1 MRIRISEQRKNE
13 IRGLILLSLAILIL
27 LSFLSYDRNNVA
39 DNYAGRVGHYLGGFL
54 YGLLGWGA
62 YLVPLILGIWGFN
75 SFRGK
80 RLGNLLLKL
89 IGVLVFLV
97 AFCAF
102 AFVQGEKGGLLGKWT
117 AFVLSRFF
125 GRMGGFVILGTLL
138 FIALLLTTEFLF
150 FPFLQRIRE
159 LRKSRRKGGPSPK
172 EKPLVS
178 RKKERKEEKRKPPT
192 REREREEVSTRY
204 QFPSLSLLDMV
215 PYRGKESEEMV
226 EQTSRLL
233 EKTLKDFEIEA
244 KILRTDSGPVIT
256 RFEVQPAAGVKVS
269 TILSLSNDIALALAV
284 PGVRLEAPIPGKA
297 AIGIEIPKKKSNM
310 HVVCLKEVLESDEFQ
325 ESESPLVF
333 GLGKDIAGQPVI
345 TDLKDLPHLLIAGAT
360 GSGKSVCVNSLITSI
375 LFKAEAERVKFLMV
389 DPKMVELKPF
399 AGIPHLVTPVITDSK
414 KATLAL
420 KWLVREM
427 ERRYREF
434 SEAGVRDIEGYNR
447 TISTSSTKSGEGE
460 DKDSSILPY
469 IVVVIDELADLMLVA
484 PQDCESLLIRL
495 AQMSRAVGI
504 HLILVTQRPS
514 VDVVTGLIK
523 ANFPSRISFQV
534 SARVD
539 SRTVLDMGGAE
550 KLVGKGDMLFL
561 PAGETKPQRVQGS
574 FVSEKEIEK
583 VGDFLRKQKE
593 PVYEEGIY
601 KVKKDVQVDRE
612 AEELFEEAVEFAIQ
626 AKRVSISLLQRRFR
640 IGYNR
645 AARLID
651 MLEDK
656 AVIGPYQGA
665 KPRQVLVGE
674 DYLRRNK

>member
-13 IRGLILLSLAILIL
+13 IRGLIILTLAILIL
-27 LSFLSYDRNNVA
+27 LSFLSYDRDNVG
-39 DNYAGRVGHYLGGFL
+39 DNYAGRVGHYLGRFL

-62 YLVPLILGIWGFN
+62 FLVPLILGIWGFN

-102 AFVQGEKGGLLGKWT
+102 AFVQGEKGGHLGRLT
-117 AFVLSRFF
+117 ALVLTKSF

-138 FIALLLTTEFLF
+138 FIALLLTTDFLF
-150 FPFLQRIRE
+150 LPFVQRIRE
-159 LRKSRRKGGPSPK
+159 LRKGRRKRVPSPK

-178 RKKERKEEKRKPPT
+178 RKKERKEEKKESPT
-192 REREREEVSTRY
+192 REREKEEVSRRY
-204 QFPSLSLLDMV
+204 QFPSLSLLDMA
-215 PYRGKESEEMV
+215 PYRGKESEEAV
-226 EQTSRLL
+226 EQASRLL
-233 EKTLKDFEIEA
+233 EKTLKDFDIEA

-269 TILSLSNDIALALAV
+269 TIVSLSNDIALALAV

-310 HVVCLKEVLESDEFQ
+310 HVVSLKEVLESDEFQ

-345 TDLKDLPHLLIAGAT
+345 TDLKELPHLLIAGAT

-447 TISTSSTKSGEGE
+447 TIGTNSTKSGEGE
-460 DKDSSILPY
+460 NKDSSILPY

-484 PQDCESLLIRL
+484 PQDCEDILIRL

-561 PAGETKPQRVQGS
+561 SAGETKPQRVQGS
-574 FVSEKEIEK
+574 FVSDKEIEK

-601 KVKKDVQVDRE
+601 KVKKDGQVDRE